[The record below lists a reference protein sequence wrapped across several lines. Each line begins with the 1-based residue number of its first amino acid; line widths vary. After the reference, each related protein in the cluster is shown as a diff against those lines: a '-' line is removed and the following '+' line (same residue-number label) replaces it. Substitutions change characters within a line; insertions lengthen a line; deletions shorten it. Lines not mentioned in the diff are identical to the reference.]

1 MAKRETS
8 ARQTES
14 DLASDAPLYEQVRD
28 RLTQVI
34 LARELSDSTPLPTEP
49 NLMELFGVSRGTL
62 RRAIEELVRD
72 GLLSAEQGRGT
83 FVVQEERVRRVV
95 WQRLSEVARPDSRFD
110 LDLSRYVPDFAGSNL
125 AHKRVMKRDEWR
137 KADVVFCAPDNSIE
151 QLRLSGLN
159 AGKKILVPTYGL
171 QRGFILLDGVKI
183 PKTDHALAATLDG
196 MERFGKRLG
205 LGDLRQA
212 GVIELVV
219 TGATAVTTD
228 GRHIGG
234 GQRYLALEW
243 MMMKQLG
250 VLSPNA
256 LVFAVVHDCQVVD
269 EMVEAEPDCLLDLI
283 CTNSQEIDVWEPQA
297 AAPSKLRRI
306 K

>member
-137 KADVVFCAPDNSIE
+137 KADVIFCAPDNSIE
-151 QLRLSGLN
+151 QLRLYALS

>member
-125 AHKRVMKRDEWR
+125 AHRRVMKRDEWR
-137 KADVVFCAPDNSIE
+137 KAGF
-151 QLRLSGLN
+151 
-159 AGKKILVPTYGL
+159 
-171 QRGFILLDGVKI
+171 RGE
-183 PKTDHALAATLDG
+183 TC
-196 MERFGKRLG
+196 R
-205 LGDLRQA
+205 
-212 GVIELVV
+212 
-219 TGATAVTTD
+219 
-228 GRHIGG
+228 
-234 GQRYLALEW
+234 
-243 MMMKQLG
+243 
-250 VLSPNA
+250 
-256 LVFAVVHDCQVVD
+256 
-269 EMVEAEPDCLLDLI
+269 
-283 CTNSQEIDVWEPQA
+283 
-297 AAPSKLRRI
+297 
-306 K
+306 